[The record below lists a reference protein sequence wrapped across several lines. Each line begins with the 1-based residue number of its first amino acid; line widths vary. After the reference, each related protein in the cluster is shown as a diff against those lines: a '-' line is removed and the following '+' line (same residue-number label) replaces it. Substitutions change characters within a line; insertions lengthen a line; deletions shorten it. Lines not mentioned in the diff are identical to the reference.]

1 MADGSVVTCSES
13 NNSDLFYAIPWSY
26 GTLGFLA
33 SVEIDIIPAKRFIKL
48 NYKPVRSQKEMLEVN
63 SFIRYY
69 PSIHNIVYHS
79 KIIIM
84 ICTSLLCSRR
94 LKKNVETRKKMS
106 S

>member
-1 MADGSVVTCSES
+1 MILADGSVVTCSEN

-63 SFIRYY
+63 SFIT
-69 PSIHNIVYHS
+69 SIHSIH
-79 KIIIM
+79 
-84 ICTSLLCSRR
+84 
-94 LKKNVETRKKMS
+94 
-106 S
+106 